1 MTVAPSGIENS
12 ALKGFPLLRE
22 CLQILDERDQKKLA
36 LATLVQSFL
45 GLLDLIGVG
54 ILGII
59 GALSIRGVQSQMPGE
74 RVGTVLKWLNLEKLS
89 FQNQVATLTVIA
101 VLFFLAKTVLAITL
115 SRRILLML
123 SRKSAEIS
131 SRLTHSCLTGNYEKI
146 SNWNTMTLQY
156 AIGPGVNY
164 IGLGIIGL
172 ASTIVSD
179 SVLLVIMSIGL
190 LLIDPSTFLI
200 SSVFFGIVGAL
211 VYKVLHARA
220 RRVGMEMAEYNMKSN
235 QSLNEALLAYR
246 EIYVRNKELYYAN
259 QIGDLKRSFAHA
271 SAEQTFLPNV
281 SKYIIEISVTLGAV
295 LVAAIQFAT
304 QDAPHAIAS
313 LTLFLAAGSR
323 LAPALLRIQ
332 QSAIQMQ
339 GNFGGAKPTLELIRQ
354 FETPSRDPGCAADE
368 TIKQRAGKFVGSVK
382 FDNVSFKYSPSEDFS
397 IRNITFEIQAGQMLA
412 VVGPSGSGKSTII
425 DLLLGLLKPT
435 HGSIEL
441 SELDPGIAISTYP
454 NSVSYVPQSVSIFED
469 SIARNIALGCHEDE
483 IDFTRVMKVLEI
495 TDLVSEGFTQD
506 SNLLENGKNLSGGQ
520 KQRIG
525 ISRALY
531 NYPGLL
537 ILDEA
542 TSALDS
548 QTENNIT
555 GVISGLKGDV
565 TLIVI
570 AHRLSTIR
578 HADQIIYLDNGR
590 ALGIGTFDEL
600 LQSIPNFAK
609 QAQLLGIS

>member
-1 MTVAPSGIENS
+1 MEPSGNENS
-12 ALKGFPLLRE
+12 ALKGFPLVRE
-22 CLQILDERDQKKLA
+22 CLRILDKRDQRKLA

-54 ILGII
+54 ILGMI
-59 GALSIRGVQSQMPGE
+59 GALSIRGVQSQEPGE
-74 RVGTVLKWLNLEKLS
+74 RVGMVLSWLNLEKLS
-89 FQNQVATLTVIA
+89 FQNQVASLTAIA
-101 VLFFLAKTVLAITL
+101 VLFFLTKTVLAITL
-115 SRRILLML
+115 SRRILFML

-131 SRLTHSCLTGNYEKI
+131 SRLTHSCLNGNYEKI
-146 SNWNTMTLQY
+146 SNWNLMTLQY

-172 ASTIVSD
+172 AATIVSD
-179 SVLLVIMSIGL
+179 TVLLVIMSAGL
-190 LLIDPSTFLI
+190 LIIDPSTFI
-200 SSVFFGIVGAL
+200 VSSVFFGIVGVL
-211 VYKVLHARA
+211 IYKVLHARA
-220 RRVGMEMAEYNMKSN
+220 RRVGMEMADFNIKSN
-235 QSLNEALLAYR
+235 QALNEALLAYR
-246 EIYVRNKELYYAN
+246 EIYVRKKELYYAN
-259 QIGDLKRSFAHA
+259 KIGDLKRSFAHA

-304 QDAPHAIAS
+304 QDAPHAVAS

-339 GNFGGAKPTLELIRQ
+339 GNFGGARPTLELIRQ
-354 FETPSRDPGCAADE
+354 FEEASQEPRITVGESIKPRTGEFIGC
-368 TIKQRAGKFVGSVK
+368 VK
-382 FDNVSFKYSPSEDFS
+382 FENVSFKFNPSENFS
-397 IRNITFEIQAGQMLA
+397 IRNVTFEIQAGQMLA
-412 VVGPSGSGKSTII
+412 IVGPSGSGKSTII
-425 DLLLGLLKPT
+425 DLLLGLLQPT
-435 HGSIEL
+435 DGNIEL
-441 SELDPGIAISTYP
+441 SKLDPAIAISEYP
-454 NSVSYVPQSVSIFED
+454 NSVSYVPQSVSIFEE
-469 SIARNIALGCHEDE
+469 SIAKNIALGCLESE
-483 IDFTRVMKVLEI
+483 IDLSRVLKVLEI

-506 SNLLENGKNLSGGQ
+506 SILLENGKNLSGGQ

-531 NYPGLL
+531 NHPGML

-578 HADQIIYLDNGR
+578 HADQIIYLDNGQ

-600 LQSIPNFAK
+600 IQSIPNFAK
-609 QAQLLGIS
+609 QAQLLGIN

>member
-1 MTVAPSGIENS
+1 MEPSGNENS
-12 ALKGFPLLRE
+12 ALKGFPLVRE
-22 CLQILDERDQKKLA
+22 CLRILDKRDQRKLA

-54 ILGII
+54 ILGMI
-59 GALSIRGVQSQMPGE
+59 GALSIRGVQSQEPGE
-74 RVGTVLKWLNLEKLS
+74 RVGMVLRWLNLEKLS
-89 FQNQVATLTVIA
+89 FQNQVASLTAIA
-101 VLFFLAKTVLAITL
+101 VLFFLTKTVLAITL
-115 SRRILLML
+115 SRRILFML

-146 SNWNTMTLQY
+146 SNWNLMTLQY

-172 ASTIVSD
+172 AATIVSD
-179 SVLLVIMSIGL
+179 TVLLVIMSAGL
-190 LLIDPSTFLI
+190 LIIDPSTFI
-200 SSVFFGIVGAL
+200 VSSVFFGIVGAL
-211 VYKVLHARA
+211 IYKVLHARA
-220 RRVGMEMAEYNMKSN
+220 RRVGTEMAEYNIKSN
-235 QSLNEALLAYR
+235 QTLNEALLAYR

-259 QIGDLKRSFAHA
+259 KIGDLKRSFAHA

-304 QDAPHAIAS
+304 QDAPHAVAS

-339 GNFGGAKPTLELIRQ
+339 GNFGGARPTLELIRQ
-354 FETPSRDPGCAADE
+354 FEKASQEPRITLGESIKPRTGEFIGC
-368 TIKQRAGKFVGSVK
+368 VK
-382 FDNVSFKYSPSEDFS
+382 FENVSFKYNPSENFS
-397 IRNITFEIQAGQMLA
+397 IRNVTFEIQAGQMLA
-412 VVGPSGSGKSTII
+412 IVGPSGSGKSTII

-435 HGSIEL
+435 DGNIEL
-441 SELDPGIAISTYP
+441 SELDPAIAISKYP
-454 NSVSYVPQSVSIFED
+454 NSVSYVPQSVSIFEE
-469 SIARNIALGCHEDE
+469 SIAKNIALGCPESE
-483 IDFTRVMKVLEI
+483 IDLSRVLKVLEI
-495 TDLVSEGFTQD
+495 TDLVSEGFSQG
-506 SNLLENGKNLSGGQ
+506 SILLENGKNLSGGQ

-531 NYPGLL
+531 NRPGML

-578 HADQIIYLDNGR
+578 HADQIIYLDNGQ

-600 LQSIPNFAK
+600 IQSIPNFAK
-609 QAQLLGIS
+609 QAQLLGIN